1 MAQPYEK
8 LAICDPTW
16 MALRQEAEEVAERE
30 PVLAGLAQTS
40 ILAHARF
47 ELALAYRLAQ
57 KLGNADLSAM
67 AVRHIL
73 DDVYAAD
80 PSLGESA
87 RADIVAVHERDPACQ
102 RYIEPFLFFKGFQA
116 LQTYRAAHFLW
127 TTDRKDLALFLQ
139 NRMSEQFGVD
149 IHPAARL
156 GRGIMMDHAT
166 SIVIGE
172 TAVVEDNVSMLH
184 GVTLGGTGKEVG
196 DRHPKIRQGVLIAAG
211 AKILGNIEVG
221 ANAKVAAGSVVLK
234 PVPPCATVAGI
245 PARVVGINEGCPPAQ
260 EMDQLISGEAAATL
274 QS

>member
-8 LAICDPTW
+8 LAVCDPTW
-16 MALRQEAEEVAERE
+16 SALRQEAEEVAEHE
-30 PVLAGLAQTS
+30 PVLAGLVQTS
-40 ILAHARF
+40 ILAHLRF
-47 ELALAYRLAQ
+47 EQALAFRLAQ

-73 DDVYAAD
+73 DDVYETNPA
-80 PSLGESA
+80 LGEIA

-102 RYIEPFLFFKGFQA
+102 RYLEPFLFFKGFQA

-127 TTDRKDLALFLQ
+127 EMGRRDVALFLQ
-139 NRMSEQFGVD
+139 NRTSEQFAVD
-149 IHPAARL
+149 IHPAAKL

-166 SIVIGE
+166 GIVIGE

-184 GVTLGGTGKEVG
+184 GVTLGGTGKETG

-234 PVPPCATVAGI
+234 SVPPCATVAGI
-245 PARVVGINEGCPPAQ
+245 PAKIVGVNEGCHPAQ
-260 EMDQLISGEAAATL
+260 DMNQLISDDPAGNP